1 MFILKLFILFSTNPK
16 TDRQQTIFY
25 VYEHI
30 YNKRLWHKLKQY
42 RITDSWIYI
51 YMKSPRQN
59 NDFKLKSC
67 ILSAFKIASYAQ
79 FKCFI
84 IFKDDRTY

>member
-1 MFILKLFILFSTNPK
+1 
-16 TDRQQTIFY
+16 
-25 VYEHI
+25 
-30 YNKRLWHKLKQY
+30 
-42 RITDSWIYI
+42 
-51 YMKSPRQN
+51 MKSPRKN

-84 IFKDDRTY
+84 FKNDRTY

>member
-1 MFILKLFILFSTNPK
+1 
-16 TDRQQTIFY
+16 
-25 VYEHI
+25 
-30 YNKRLWHKLKQY
+30 
-42 RITDSWIYI
+42 
-51 YMKSPRQN
+51 MKSPRKN

-84 IFKDDRTY
+84 IFKNDRTY